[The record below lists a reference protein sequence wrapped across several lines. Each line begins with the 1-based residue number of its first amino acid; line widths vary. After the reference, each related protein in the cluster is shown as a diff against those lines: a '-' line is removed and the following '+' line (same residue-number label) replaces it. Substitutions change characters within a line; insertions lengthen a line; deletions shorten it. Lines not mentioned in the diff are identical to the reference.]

1 MCYKHTYI
9 KGTFQEDTSPNFLNH
24 PPSYWYDKVH
34 PPSYWYD
41 NVHPP
46 SYWYN
51 KVKEVVKSATIS
63 ISVAI
68 SYMFI
73 IDVHLS

>member
-1 MCYKHTYI
+1 MFHKHTYI
-9 KGTFQEDTSPNFLNH
+9 RGTFQEDTSANFLN
-24 PPSYWYDKVH
+24 H

-46 SYWYN
+46 SYWYD

-68 SYMFI
+68 SY
-73 IDVHLS
+73 VYNWCTS